1 MIAGKK
7 WMIKKRK
14 KKKIGFWI
22 GSAYPIWMGIDAFC
36 SYDEFVYKSSNL
48 VSFGSVDQ
56 KISESKHDV

>member
-1 MIAGKK
+1 
-7 WMIKKRK
+7 MIKKRK